1 MQEGERRKREREST
15 LEAGVEAST
24 RTAGEYPRR
33 PSAQASRARWVMD
46 ARKSRSVDTRAQYA
60 ACYSFLSDWLVNYAP
75 FGTTS
80 PTSPCI
86 ITSRAAQRYAA
97 QPVIRETLL
106 SVRQQLEWEKRC
118 RCCVDLTKRE
128 VLEEKINV
136 VTHLMRAVRTRTRT
150 CRDRLNEWLIQNVS
164 PMTDEHDSPPSHL
177 RVHKLANL
185 LVQKVEF
192 DKSQLGKEEEQH
204 SVANMLLYRRAA
216 LARATELSKNIATWA
231 YMDVTLRQTKGK
243 CHLLDTLQTVELWWL
258 VVENLDGASAAALLQ
273 THRIQDED
281 VKSILLRRM
290 PYIHIF
296 VCPEMF
302 PHDVAARTQSGGEW
316 EAQVRTNRQLRIAV
330 GFVEA
335 TSREAIRE
343 EKDVGCN
350 LPQEYHLT
358 DKDPAFDESETK
370 LVYVNA
376 ASHNLDRGEAYMGMT
391 NRALCGWDASSMV
404 PDARLRLRSV
414 DPARYFLQSPTLKFA
429 LVHADTREEV
439 DPADA
444 DGCLFP
450 SVGTVGR
457 APRLAR
463 PIFRYRNEY
472 VRGDYGRVKC
482 KTVRDVVVE
491 TDRAAKLHY
500 AHDGYLKPGVN
511 RWTQEDATLL
521 QEVPPGAKWPVTAT
535 MASFWARD
543 RTGRVPSGRFRVRVE
558 MKGESA
564 NHHQVRLVSYSDPVH
579 FVSNRRA
586 GQRRKQVAQRGSS
599 AR

>member
-1 MQEGERRKREREST
+1 
-15 LEAGVEAST
+15 
-24 RTAGEYPRR
+24 
-33 PSAQASRARWVMD
+33 MD
-46 ARKSRSVDTRAQYA
+46 AHKSQSVDTRAHYA
-60 ACYSFLSDWLVNYAP
+60 ACYSFLSDWLVNYAAS
-75 FGTTS
+75 GMTS
-80 PTSPCI
+80 STSPCVM
-86 ITSRAAQRYAA
+86 TSRAAQKYAA
-97 QPVIRETLL
+97 QPVIRETLF
-106 SVRQQLEWEKRC
+106 SVRQQLDWEKRC
-118 RCCVDLTKRE
+118 RCCVDLTKRGA
-128 VLEEKINV
+128 LEEKINV
-136 VTHLMRAVRTRTRT
+136 VTHLLRAVRTRTRT

-177 RVHKLANL
+177 RVHKLANA
-185 LVQKVEF
+185 LVEKVEF
-192 DKSQLGKEEEQH
+192 DKSQLEKDEEQH
-204 SVANMLLYRRAA
+204 SVAYVLLYRRAA
-216 LARATELSKNIATWA
+216 LTRATQLSKDIEKWA
-231 YMDVTLRQTKGK
+231 YMDVTLRQIKGK
-243 CHLLDTLQTVELWWL
+243 CHLLETLQTVELWWL

-343 EKDVGCN
+343 EMGVGCN
-350 LPQEYHLT
+350 FPQEYHLT

-370 LVYVNA
+370 LVYVSA
-376 ASHNLDRGEAYMGMT
+376 ASHNLDCGEAYTGQT
-391 NRALCGWDASSMV
+391 NRALSGWDASSVV

-463 PIFRYRNEY
+463 PIFRFRNEY
-472 VRGDYGRVKC
+472 VRGDYKHFKCKVVDNFVERTLYKC
-482 KTVRDVVVE
+482 KTVYDVVFSVE
-491 TDRAAKLHY
+491 A
-500 AHDGYLKPGVN
+500 
-511 RWTQEDATLL
+511 
-521 QEVPPGAKWPVTAT
+521 
-535 MASFWARD
+535 
-543 RTGRVPSGRFRVRVE
+543 PS
-558 MKGESA
+558 A
-564 NHHQVRLVSYSDPVH
+564 
-579 FVSNRRA
+579 
-586 GQRRKQVAQRGSS
+586 
-599 AR
+599 